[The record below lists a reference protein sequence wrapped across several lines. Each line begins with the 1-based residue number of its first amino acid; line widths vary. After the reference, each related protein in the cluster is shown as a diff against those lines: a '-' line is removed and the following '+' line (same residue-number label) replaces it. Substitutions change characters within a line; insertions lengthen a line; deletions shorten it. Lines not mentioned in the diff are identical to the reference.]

1 MTKTK
6 PKIMAIVNATPDSF
20 SGDGVYAHTHTNIEY
35 AITYA
40 LKQIKNGADILDI
53 GGESTRPGA
62 ECIDASTESH
72 RILPIIQAI
81 RQVDKKIPISVD
93 SYKAQVADIAIKA
106 GANIINDVWG
116 GTKDPHMLHI
126 AKKHN
131 CPICIMHNTTTV
143 GAIRK
148 TCTGTAYT
156 ATPYTATP
164 YTATHSDTFLKQLL
178 ADLQALADN
187 AIACGIKP
195 ENIIIDAGVGFGK
208 TVQQNLQILKYT
220 AHIKQL
226 GYPVLLGA
234 SRKSFIGEVLHTQVD
249 DRIIGTCATTAFA
262 VQQGID
268 IVRVHDVIQT
278 AQTITMTTAILQA

>member
-1 MTKTK
+1 
-6 PKIMAIVNATPDSF
+6 MAIVNATPDSF
-20 SGDGVYAHTHTNIEY
+20 SGDGVYAPTHTNIEY
-35 AITYA
+35 AIAYA

-81 RQVDKKIPISVD
+81 RQVDKKILISVD

-131 CPICIMHNTTTV
+131 CPLCIMHNTTTI

-156 ATPYTATP
+156 ATHT
-164 YTATHSDTFLKQLL
+164 DTFLQQLL
-178 ADLQALADN
+178 ADLHALADN